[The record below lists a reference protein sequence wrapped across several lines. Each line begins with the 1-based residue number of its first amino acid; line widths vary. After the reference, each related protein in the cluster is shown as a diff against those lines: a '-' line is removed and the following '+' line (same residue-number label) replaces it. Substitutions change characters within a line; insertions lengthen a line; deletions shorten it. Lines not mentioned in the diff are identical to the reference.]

1 MHGSFCILYVHM
13 KNTTIGKT
21 ACYGVGIG
29 TMPWSGSRFW
39 GYGSTLKTEDARMA
53 FDAAVA
59 AGVDLFDTAE
69 VYGFGKS
76 EKAIGR
82 ILGDVGKDGIKI
94 ATKYAPMPWRLSSKS
109 FRKALGKSLLRLG
122 LDSVD
127 LYQVHFPG
135 GRMSIEVLMNAMAD
149 ALDEGTIGAAGVSN
163 YSAEDMKRAANVL
176 LKRGHRLASNQVE
189 YSLVHRSAEADGVL
203 AACREIG
210 ATLIAYSPLGRGL
223 LTGKYRPGQQPKDW
237 RKHFSYFS
245 EDKAGMVAPLIEGL
259 ENVADSHGKTPA
271 QVAINWLARTPEVF
285 PIPGAKNMEQ
295 ARANAEAIGFEMTD
309 AEASS
314 LDELSAAFKVAKP
327 FGRGGFRS

>member
-1 MHGSFCILYVHM
+1 MRNI
-13 KNTTIGKT
+13 TIGKT
-21 ACYGVGIG
+21 TCYGVGIG
-29 TMPWSGSRFW
+29 TMPWSGNRFW
-39 GYGSTLKTEDARMA
+39 GYGSTLKTEDARIA

-82 ILGDVGKDGIKI
+82 ILSDTGRSGIKI
-94 ATKYAPMPWRLSSKS
+94 ATKYAPMPWRFSPTS
-109 FRKALGKSLLRLG
+109 FRKALERSLRRLG

-135 GRMSIEVLMNAMAD
+135 GRISIEVLMNGMAD
-149 ALDEGTIGAAGVSN
+149 ALDDGRIRAAGVSN
-163 YSAEDMKRAANVL
+163 YSADDMRRAADVL
-176 LKRGHRLASNQVE
+176 AKRGHTLASNQVE
-189 YSLVHRSAEADGVL
+189 YSLVHRSPEADGVL
-203 AACREIG
+203 AVCQEIG

-245 EDKAGMVAPLIEGL
+245 DSKAEMVTPLIDGL
-259 ENVADSHGKTPA
+259 KELAHAHGKTPA

-285 PIPGAKNMEQ
+285 PIPGAKNAEQ
-295 ARANAEAIGFEMTD
+295 ARANAEAITFELAD
-309 AEASS
+309 SEAAR

-327 FGRGGFRS
+327 FSRGGFRS